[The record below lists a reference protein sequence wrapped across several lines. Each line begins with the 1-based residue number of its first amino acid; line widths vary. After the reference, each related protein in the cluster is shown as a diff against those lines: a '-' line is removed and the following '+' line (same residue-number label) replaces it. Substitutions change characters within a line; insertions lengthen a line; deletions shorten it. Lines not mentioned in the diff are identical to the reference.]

1 LTAFLRDVGALA
13 FFAVALVI
21 VNAHELRPMNEIGWL
36 VVLIAV
42 IGVPFIAWSRL
53 TVGGRDYDRRRD
65 QRLRGAH
72 ALYSRITQRWSVLV
86 MAPALVVCWFVRS
99 INLFIWVWLATML
112 AIYLYAVVM
121 DRHQKSSVA

>member
-1 LTAFLRDVGALA
+1 
-13 FFAVALVI
+13 
-21 VNAHELRPMNEIGWL
+21 
-36 VVLIAV
+36 VLIAV

-65 QRLRGAH
+65 QQLRGAH

-112 AIYLYAVVM
+112 VIYLYAVVM